1 MVRRISAFTISLLSL
16 ALSTLHSQETKSV
29 RIGVDLLPPLSSFFF
44 EGRKGFE
51 AQADLEFK
59 KNYFLVFE
67 PGFLSAPYS
76 DTTFNY
82 KSNGTYFRFGIEKN
96 FLNNPK
102 FKGNEVIT
110 IGLRYG
116 ISHMQNSASDIL
128 IPPSYWNP
136 ASNWISIQE
145 QSFWAHWFEVKA
157 GIKAELVKN
166 LFIGW
171 SIAGRVMLA
180 SGHPSGMTPYII
192 PGFGRGDR
200 KTTAGFNYYIAYRI
214 PFSHRIA
221 VNEKP

>member
-1 MVRRISAFTISLLSL
+1 MVRRISAFIISLLSL
-16 ALSTLHSQETKSV
+16 AVSSLHSQDIKSL
-29 RIGVDLLPPLSSFFF
+29 RFGVDLIPPLSSFLLG
-44 EGRKGFE
+44 GRTGFE

-59 KNYFLVFE
+59 KDFFLVLE
-67 PGFLSAPYS
+67 PGFLTASYS

-82 KSNGTYFRFGIEKN
+82 KSNGTYLRLGIERN

-102 FKGNEVIT
+102 FKGNEVVT

-116 ISHMQNSASDIL
+116 ISRMQNSASNIL
-128 IPPSYWNP
+128 IPPSYWNQE
-136 ASNWISIQE
+136 SNWVSIPE
-145 QSFWAHWFEVKA
+145 QSFWAHWIEVKA

-171 SIAGRVMLA
+171 SVAGRVMLS
-180 SGHPSGMTPYII
+180 SGHPSNMTPYLI

-214 PFSHRIA
+214 PISKRQE
-221 VNEKP
+221 VNGNP